1 MISRSCSLAYHWGSA
16 GPKIETA
23 RWVETIWLFL
33 KISWQSNKKPFVRY
47 KLCNGH
53 LMRSGVGWNLRKGLW
68 FRYWDLE
75 EDLIFWWRK
84 EPSVQCSSIFFESI
98 SCQYC
103 ILPVLHCLRSPNPN
117 EAFEPWCLKD
127 PIVACVPWWSLTHL
141 GKLSIWIRHLRC
153 KKRWVEEVK
162 VLLTQVTSLIQ
173 ILQWLDSKFWRLGL
187 VKCINLSRT
196 LKSKR

>member
-1 MISRSCSLAYHWGSA
+1 MFAGVPLRERGTKDRNCAFGWKRYGCSSKLAGS
-16 GPKIETA
+16 PT
-23 RWVETIWLFL
+23 
-33 KISWQSNKKPFVRY
+33 KKPFVRY
-47 KLCNGH
+47 KLCKGH
-53 LMRSGVGWNLRKGLW
+53 LMRWVK
-68 FRYWDLE
+68 LE
-75 EDLIFWWRK
+75 ERFVVSLLRPGRRFDFWVKKRTQCTVFIHFFW
-84 EPSVQCSSIFFESI
+84 EHFMPILHSPS
-98 SCQYC
+98 
-103 ILPVLHCLRSPNPN
+103 VLHCLRSPNPN